1 MGRNKGKTIML
12 RSNLFEY
19 ANAYILVKGTITIT
33 GAGENAAAR
42 QADEGD
48 QDVTIKNYASF
59 AKCISRI
66 NKTKIDN
73 AKDIYIVMPMHNL
86 NEYND
91 HDSKPF
97 ESLFDY

>member
-1 MGRNKGKTIML
+1 ML

-73 AKDIYIVMPMHNL
+73 AKDIYIVLPMYNL
-86 NEYND
+86 TEYND
-91 HDSKPF
+91 HDSNLF